1 MDECQ
6 NNYTEWKKPD
16 KKQDILHESIH
27 IKFIELQT
35 QKSTSVR
42 GTGSQEGEV
51 AKSLRRLGCDGCV
64 HYFDYGYSFTP
75 VCLCQILLNYTL

>member
-16 KKQDILHESIH
+16 KKEDILHESIH

-35 QKSTSVR
+35 EKHISKRNREAGER
-42 GTGSQEGEV
+42 GCKRAWGVLGVMDVFIILIMAIVSRLCAY
-51 AKSLRRLGCDGCV
+51 AKS
-64 HYFDYGYSFTP
+64 Y
-75 VCLCQILLNYTL
+75 